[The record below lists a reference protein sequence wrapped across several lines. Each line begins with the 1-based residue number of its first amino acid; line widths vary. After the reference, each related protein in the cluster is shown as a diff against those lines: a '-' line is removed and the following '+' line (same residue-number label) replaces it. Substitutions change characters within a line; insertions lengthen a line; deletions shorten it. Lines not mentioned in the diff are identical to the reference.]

1 MNLLNNSTLVT
12 YENQVH
18 PATLQKKGGE
28 CHYYILKKRLTFRRV
43 LEDASVIVRPGGDFE
58 VHFAADGSL
67 RVARHALQHAVVVL
81 ARLRDVQM
89 PHSIVGQLVTSSL
102 LIFEQKKI
110 IFKDSKILKDAQ
122 NLSKMLDIP
131 KFKIRFI
138 TYFPT
143 SS

>member
-1 MNLLNNSTLVT
+1 MGNVIIT
-12 YENQVH
+12 Y
-18 PATLQKKGGE
+18 
-28 CHYYILKKRLTFRRV
+28 LKKRLTFRRV

-102 LIFEQKKI
+102 LIFEKKKNI
-110 IFKDSKILKDAQ
+110 LIKDSKILKDAQ

-131 KFKIRFI
+131 KFKIRFL
-138 TYFPT
+138 T
-143 SS
+143 

>member
-1 MNLLNNSTLVT
+1 M
-12 YENQVH
+12 
-18 PATLQKKGGE
+18 
-28 CHYYILKKRLTFRRV
+28 

-67 RVARHALQHAVVVL
+67 RVARDALQHAVVVL

-102 LIFEQKKI
+102 LIVKKKLI
-110 IFKDSKILKDAQ
+110 KDSKILKDAQ

-131 KFKIRFI
+131 NFKILF
-138 TYFPT
+138 YFFFLFQNL
-143 SS
+143 SKV